1 MCRLTIVGPTT
12 QIELAVPVHIA
23 LVDLLPTVLGH
34 LDASL
39 AVSGLAHGG
48 WVLQRLGEDP
58 LDEDLGTAALGLRD
72 GDIICLRPR
81 DDALAPVDF
90 DDLVDGVAVG
100 IRDRSEQWRPE
111 HTRRMLLAVVLPAL
125 AVGAFALLLPGA
137 ELWRTVAAGVTALV
151 LVGGVA
157 AAARAVGDKQAA
169 RLLGVAAVTY
179 AALAG
184 LLLPAIA
191 DGTLIGAPQTLAAAT
206 LAALCAL
213 TTAAAGGVSG
223 PELVSTAVAGALI
236 AIGAGVAIGV
246 PSGAAGGATV
256 TLVLALILGSFVP
269 RIAFRSSGM
278 KMPELPRTTEEFQE
292 GLDPEPAR
300 EVIEK
305 TARAD
310 RIMTALYAGLAVVCA
325 AALGTMLVDG
335 VGWYPWALVAVA
347 SLLLLLHAR
356 VLRSARQRLSGALA
370 GSFGL
375 LALAVAGAVDGGE
388 TGRLIAPG
396 ASVVLVALIVTA
408 AITVPGRRFAPQ
420 WGRSAE
426 ILHTILA
433 VAVVPIAFGLLGVYT
448 YLRGLGG

>member
-1 MCRLTIVGPTT
+1 MCRLTIVGPDT

-34 LDASL
+34 LDAGL

-72 GDIICLRPR
+72 GDILCLRPR

-100 IRDRSEQWRPE
+100 IRDRTERWRPE
-111 HTRRMLLAVVLPAL
+111 HTRRMLLVLLLPTL
-125 AVGAFALLLPGA
+125 AVGAFALVLPGA
-137 ELWRTVAAGVTALV
+137 ELWRAVAAGVTTLV

-157 AAARAVGDKQAA
+157 AAARAAGDEPVA

-179 AALAG
+179 GGVTG

-191 DGTLIGAPQTLAAAT
+191 DGTLIGAAQTLAGAT
-206 LAALCAL
+206 TVVLTALL
-213 TTAAAGGVSG
+213 TAAAGGVSR
-223 PELVSTAVAGALI
+223 PEFAATAVAGALV
-236 AIGAGVAIGV
+236 AVGAGVALGV

-256 TLVLALILGSFVP
+256 ALVLALLLGSFVP

-292 GLDPEPAR
+292 GLEPEPAR

-305 TARAD
+305 TVRAE
-310 RIMTALYAGLAVVCA
+310 RIMTALYAGLGVVCG
-325 AALGTMLVDG
+325 AALATVLVDG
-335 VGWYPWALVAVA
+335 VGWYPWALVAVTSA
-347 SLLLLLHAR
+347 LLLLHAR
-356 VLRSARQRLSGALA
+356 VLRSARQRLSGLLA
-370 GSFGL
+370 GSFGA
-375 LALAVAGAVDGGE
+375 LALASAAAIE
-388 TGRLIAPG
+388 TGEVGRLAAPG
-396 ASVVLVALIVTA
+396 VVAVLATLVVVA

-420 WGRSAE
+420 WGRAGE
-426 ILHTILA
+426 ILHTALA